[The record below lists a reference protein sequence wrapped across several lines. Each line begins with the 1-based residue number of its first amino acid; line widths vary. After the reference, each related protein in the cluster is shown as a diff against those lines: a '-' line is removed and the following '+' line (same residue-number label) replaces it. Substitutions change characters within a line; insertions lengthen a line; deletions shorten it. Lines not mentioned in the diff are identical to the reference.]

1 MRFNSALIATT
12 VLSAF
17 VVAAPSNTNM
27 DSRAILSKRETEE
40 MSRNAAGNLDML
52 YRDMRKYVFE
62 SGFEYPE
69 FEGRILDTRQF
80 LANIEFE
87 VENLPVKVPL
97 ANDVAYV
104 SKVWDIMSF
113 ASEKMSRYS
122 NFKWPG
128 DKEMYK
134 VLDSYVSAMTLFNVH
149 GELDLDIENV
159 GASARKLEETVRKS
173 IEDFNKVSSRVA
185 PGMRKLFQNVSK
197 NALYVIEMM
206 GPVSN

>member
-27 DSRAILSKRETEE
+27 DSGAIVSKRETEE
-40 MSRNAAGNLDML
+40 MLRNPAGNLDML

-69 FEGRILDTRQF
+69 FEEEMLETRQY

-87 VENLPVKVPL
+87 VENLPKEGPL

-104 SKVWDIMSF
+104 SKVWQMMSF
-113 ASEKMSRYS
+113 ALEKMPRYLD
-122 NFKWPG
+122 FDFPG
-128 DKEMYK
+128 NKEMYE
-134 VLDSYVSAMTLFNVH
+134 VLDSHVSAMTLFNVH
-149 GELDLDIENV
+149 GELDLNIENV

-173 IEDFNKVSSRVA
+173 IEDFNKVSSQVA
-185 PGMRKLFQNVSK
+185 PGMKNLFQILSK
-197 NALYVIEMM
+197 NALYFIEMM
-206 GPVSN
+206 GPVLN